1 MSSFYADSVV
11 SRKYDDSQMFTLDR
25 LNRLERNAGKIS
37 DRWDF
42 FGLVCLRVWG
52 LFYHYEVHR
61 GKGHIFKGNK
71 CFWNFI
77 IVTESF
83 FSHAEI
89 QR

>member
-1 MSSFYADSVV
+1 MMIPRCSHLIDSTGLRGMQAKSV
-11 SRKYDDSQMFTLDR
+11 T
-25 LNRLERNAGKIS
+25 GGI
-37 DRWDF
+37 F